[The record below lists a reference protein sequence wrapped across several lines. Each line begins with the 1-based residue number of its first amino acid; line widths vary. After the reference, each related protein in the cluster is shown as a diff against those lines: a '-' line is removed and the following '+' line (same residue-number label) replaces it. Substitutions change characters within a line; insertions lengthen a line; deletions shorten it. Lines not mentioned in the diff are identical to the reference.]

1 MFRPLRAALLLI
13 PILTLLGVSIVASQ
27 GNEAALL
34 TLINNYR
41 AQRGVQQL
49 TSHESLRIAA
59 VEQARWMTASGQIA
73 HSHNGSTHRSR
84 ALAAGYGST
93 WVAEIIFMSPNT
105 SHVTAW
111 DWWLQS
117 PIHHNT
123 IVAPYYENAGV
134 GRHTAN
140 GRTAYVVV
148 FGNLSGNVPAGPA
161 NDPPATGNDANR
173 NDAVPRSPAG
183 LVGQDEQGYILHRI
197 QPGETLGDLAL
208 IYGYNTWDVV
218 TTMEAVN
225 QVNRYALEVGQI
237 IRVPPYDGT
246 WTPTPARP
254 IATATPES
262 SPASEVG
269 PSETAPPTTTALR
282 ATVTPAASS
291 TPRPTVWLGE
301 PQVLPIPSATPPPPL
316 SAALRARN
324 RERRSIIIGLI
335 IALGLQGALL
345 LGIGAIYLRQRA
357 SK

>member
-1 MFRPLRAALLLI
+1 MPDPHRSALLLI
-13 PILTLLGVSIVASQ
+13 PILTLLCVSVVASQ

-41 AQRGVQQL
+41 GQRGVQQL
-49 TSHESLRIAA
+49 TAHESLRIAA

-93 WVAEIIFMSPNT
+93 WVAEIIFMSPNS
-105 SHVTAW
+105 SHITAW
-111 DWWLQS
+111 EWWLQS

-148 FGNLSGNVPAGPA
+148 FGNLSGFVPDDTG
-161 NDPPATGNDANR
+161 NSLPATGNDANR
-173 NDAVPRSPAG
+173 NNAAPRSPVG

-197 QPGETLGDLAL
+197 QAGETLGDLAL
-208 IYGYNTWDVV
+208 IYGYNSWDVV
-218 TTMEAVN
+218 ATMEAIN
-225 QVNRYALEVGQI
+225 QVDRYALEVGQI

-246 WTPTPARP
+246 WTPTPPQP
-254 IATATPES
+254 IETAIPESTLKSEATPS
-262 SPASEVG
+262 A
-269 PSETAPPTTTALR
+269 TTALR
-282 ATVTPAASS
+282 ATVTPLPSS
-291 TPRPTVWLGE
+291 TPRPTIWLSE

-316 SAALRARN
+316 SATLQASD
-324 RERRSIIIGLI
+324 RERRSIIIALI

-345 LGIGAIYLRQRA
+345 LGIGAMYLRQRA